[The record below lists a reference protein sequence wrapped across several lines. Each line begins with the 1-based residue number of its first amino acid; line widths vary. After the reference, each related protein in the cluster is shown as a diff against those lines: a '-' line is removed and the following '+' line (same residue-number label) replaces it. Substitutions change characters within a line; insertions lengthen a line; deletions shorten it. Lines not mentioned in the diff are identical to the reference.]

1 MARRRKNRAIAQG
14 VWQSALRA
22 KRQGW
27 VRTIGRSGQFA
38 GMFLGAIAMTLGLI
52 ACAGLPFQGNGLPS
66 VEITLVSVNT
76 TKAAYRNI
84 IPQFADQW
92 RRDHKQNVIVT
103 QSYGPSGSQTRA
115 VLDGL
120 DADIVHLSLPLDI
133 QKLEQEQLVASGW
146 EKTLPNNSV
155 PTESA
160 VALIFREGNPKSIQN
175 WDDLTRPDISVL
187 TADPKTSG
195 AARWNF
201 LALWQAGLRQGNT
214 EAAAK
219 TFTGKVYGNAPILPR
234 DSREATGIFYK
245 QSRGDVLINYEN
257 EAILAA
263 QNGEKLPYIV
273 PDDNIRIENPVA
285 LVSRNVSKHKNRA
298 VTEAFAKFLFLPDAQ
313 REFAKV
319 GFRAVEP
326 SIQAEFTNEH
336 PPITNWVEASEFG
349 TWSQIQGQFFDSGA
363 LFDELR
369 SLGTAPR

>member
-1 MARRRKNRAIAQG
+1 MARRRKNRVIAQKL
-14 VWQSALRA
+14 WSIHRLE
-22 KRQGW
+22 RQLYWFRNTEQLGK
-27 VRTIGRSGQFA
+27 
-38 GMFLGAIAMTLGLI
+38 FLGAIAITFGLI
-52 ACAGLPFQGNGLPS
+52 ACTGLPFQGNGLPS

-84 IPQFADQW
+84 IPAFTQEW
-92 RRDHKQNVIVT
+92 RQTHNQNIIIT

-120 DADIVHLSLPLDI
+120 DADLVHLSLPLDI
-133 QKLEQEQLVASGW
+133 QKLEQEKLVASGW

-160 VALIFREGNPKSIQN
+160 VALIFRDGNPKNIQN
-175 WDDLTRPDISVL
+175 WEDLTRSDISVL

-201 LALWQAGLRQGNT
+201 LALWQAGLRKGKT
-214 EAAAK
+214 EAAAE
-219 TFTGKVYGNAPILPR
+219 TFTGEVYGNAPILPR

-273 PDDNIRIENPVA
+273 PPDNIRIENPVA
-285 LVSRNVSKHKNRA
+285 LVDRNVDKHNNRQA
-298 VTEAFAKFLFLPDAQ
+298 AEAFAQFLFTPDAQ

-319 GFRAVEP
+319 GFRVVEAN
-326 SIQAEFTNEH
+326 IQAEFSDEH
-336 PPITNWVEASEFG
+336 PPLTKLVEASNFG
-349 TWSQIQGQFFDSGA
+349 TWSQIQRQFFDSGA
-363 LFDELR
+363 LFDQMR
-369 SLGTAPR
+369 SSLNFN

>member
-1 MARRRKNRAIAQG
+1 M
-14 VWQSALRA
+14 V
-22 KRQGW
+22 
-27 VRTIGRSGQFA
+27 
-38 GMFLGAIAMTLGLI
+38 GAIAITLTLI
-52 ACAGLPFQGNGLPS
+52 ACAGLPFQSNALPT
-66 VEITLVSVNT
+66 VEITLVSINT

-84 IPQFADQW
+84 IPKFTDQW
-92 RRDHKQNVIVT
+92 RQEHNQNVVVT

-133 QKLEQEQLVASGW
+133 QKLEQERLVASGW
-146 EKTLPNNSV
+146 EKMLPNHSV

-160 VALIFREGNPKSIQN
+160 VALIFRDGNPKTIQS
-175 WDDLTRPDISVL
+175 WTDLTRPDISVL

-201 LALWQAGLRQGNT
+201 LALWQAGLSQGNT
-214 EAAAK
+214 ETAAK
-219 TFTGKVYGNAPILPR
+219 AFTGAVYGNAPILPR

-273 PDDNIRIENPVA
+273 PGDNIRIENPVA
-285 LVSRNVSKHKNRA
+285 LVSRNVEKHKNRA
-298 VTEAFAKFLFLPDAQ
+298 ATEAFAEFLFSPVAQ

-326 SIQAEFTNEH
+326 SIQSAFADEH
-336 PPITNWVEASEFG
+336 PPLDNLVEAAEFG
-349 TWSQIQGQFFDSGA
+349 TWGQIQRRFFDSGA

-369 SLGTAPR
+369 SPNQSPQ